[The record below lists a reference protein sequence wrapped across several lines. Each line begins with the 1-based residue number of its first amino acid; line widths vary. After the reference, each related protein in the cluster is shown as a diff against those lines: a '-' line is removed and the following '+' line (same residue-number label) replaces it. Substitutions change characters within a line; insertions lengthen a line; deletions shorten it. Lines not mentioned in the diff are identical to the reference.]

1 MPEDVKCPICGSET
15 VIRTAKKGPNVGSS
29 FHVCSLYPECKG
41 KAEIRGLVSLR
52 RISVFNMLEQA
63 FTEVYTGQLEPRRAT
78 AMAALARSM
87 VAVLT
92 SGELEERL
100 RNLEVRVKESEVTP
114 QEHDHQYEGKYGRD
128 NF

>member
-1 MPEDVKCPICGSET
+1 
-15 VIRTAKKGPNVGSS
+15 
-29 FHVCSLYPECKG
+29 
-41 KAEIRGLVSLR
+41 
-52 RISVFNMLEQA
+52 MLEQA

-92 SGELEERL
+92 GGELEERL
-100 RNLEVRVKESEVTP
+100 RNFEVRVKESEVTP
-114 QEHDHQYEGKYGRD
+114 QERDHQSEGKDERD